1 LLKRIVLG
9 TVRSAP
15 QTDEGPMLSY
25 SRTVEIGWGDCDAS
39 GLIHTER
46 YFALFDGNMWIML
59 AQILELPLRHLLGTF
74 GAAGFPTVDLTG
86 KFLAPSTLGDKLE
99 VETTILELRKSSFSV
114 RHRALKDGDL
124 RAESMDTRVWVR
136 RSSDDPAKI
145 EALPLPAKLVE
156 RFRAA

>member
-1 LLKRIVLG
+1 
-9 TVRSAP
+9 
-15 QTDEGPMLSY
+15 MLSY

-99 VETTILELRKSSFSV
+99 DRSLELRKSSFSV

-136 RSSDDPAKI
+136 CSSDDPAKI
-145 EALPLPAKLVE
+145 KALPLPAKLVE

>member
-1 LLKRIVLG
+1 
-9 TVRSAP
+9 
-15 QTDEGPMLSY
+15 
-25 SRTVEIGWGDCDAS
+25 
-39 GLIHTER
+39 
-46 YFALFDGNMWIML
+46 MWIML
-59 AQILELPLRHLLGTF
+59 AQILELPLRQLLGTF